1 MLPYNCPNPHIK
13 VKIKDWFP
21 YAQLVSV
28 QFPEFNH
35 KMNGIHS
42 YNSVMV
48 LPFKCIEEVFY
59 IGILKEK
66 RPLFV
71 KGWLSAFPA
80 GKIENNQTSIEAA
93 HAEALQEAGLT
104 LYSPKLIGVEM
115 PFLHICDEKIYI
127 FVANVKDENHSQKLE
142 DGEVISSEITWMP
155 WNEFTD
161 KIRKQNIDGEPLQ
174 ENAPMLGVSLIAVN
188 KLLAINWEPS
198 ETFFNSI

>member
-1 MLPYNCPNPHIK
+1 M
-13 VKIKDWFP
+13 
-21 YAQLVSV
+21 
-28 QFPEFNH
+28 
-35 KMNGIHS
+35 
-42 YNSVMV
+42 
-48 LPFKCIEEVFY
+48 
-59 IGILKEK
+59 
-66 RPLFV
+66 
-71 KGWLSAFPA
+71 
-80 GKIENNQTSIEAA
+80 
-93 HAEALQEAGLT
+93 
-104 LYSPKLIGVEM
+104 PK
-115 PFLHICDEKIYI
+115 YI